1 MSTVKGPGCGPYMEG
16 NRVKT
21 LEGPWVWPIT
31 KGRMG
36 LIDLGVANL
45 WRQNGVK
52 GLTSQNLSDLAAYR
66 VLGFGQNGVNE
77 HEPLEGSWV
86 WPISEGRMGLTPK
99 HLTH

>member
-1 MSTVKGPGCGPYMEG
+1 MALTWRR

-21 LEGPWVWPIT
+21 LEGPWVWSIT

-52 GLTSQNLSDLAAYR
+52 GLTSQKGPGCGQNLSDLAAKR
-66 VLGFGQNGVNE
+66 VLGFGQNGVNG

-99 HLTH
+99 HLPH